1 MAKKIPRTLGD
12 GGGSS
17 VPVPPVPCAGSSR
30 EPQHGRQR
38 QAASEGKAQSTR
50 GPKAGRQPQGG
61 EVITA
66 AFKGTAGYSE
76 EKKRQLLSLITTH

>member
-17 VPVPPVPCAGSSR
+17 VPVPPAPCAGSSR
-30 EPQHGRQR
+30 EPQRGRQR
-38 QAASEGKAQSTR
+38 QAASEGKAPPSLPHSR
-50 GPKAGRQPQGG
+50 PQGR

-76 EKKRQLLSLITTH
+76 EKKWQLLSLITTH